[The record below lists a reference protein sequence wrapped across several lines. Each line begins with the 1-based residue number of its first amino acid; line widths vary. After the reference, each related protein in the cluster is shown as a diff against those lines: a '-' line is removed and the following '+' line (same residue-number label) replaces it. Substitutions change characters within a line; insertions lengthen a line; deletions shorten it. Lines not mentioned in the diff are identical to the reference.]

1 MAGSRERSLDPSPT
15 DGELIARV
23 LAGDQGAYA
32 VLVERHSDLVY
43 AIVSRIVL
51 NEADAADVAQEAFV
65 RAYHALGR
73 FRGDSK
79 FSSWLYRIAVNRSLT
94 HLKRTKR
101 RAAVLD
107 PTSGARAEVEA
118 SLGAPPESPDEA
130 VLKDERRATVRAA
143 VSQLPPRYRAVVTL
157 FYLEEKSY
165 REVAE
170 ILGIPMGTLKT
181 HLHRARALLKEALTD
196 RDTEGGRGT

>member
-1 MAGSRERSLDPSPT
+1 MAGSQGRLPDSAPT
-15 DGELIARV
+15 DEELIARV
-23 LAGDQGAYA
+23 LGGDQGAYTI
-32 VLVERHSDLVY
+32 LVERHSDLVY

-51 NEADAADVAQEAFV
+51 NEADADDVAQEAFV
-65 RAYHALGR
+65 RAYHALPR

-107 PTSGARAEVEA
+107 PTTGARAEVEA
-118 SLGAPPESPDEA
+118 SLGAPRERPDEA
-130 VLKDERRATVRAA
+130 VLREERRVAVRAA
-143 VSQLPPRYRAVVTL
+143 VADLPARYRAVVTL
-157 FYLEEKSY
+157 FYLEERNYK
-165 REVAE
+165 EVAE

-181 HLHRARALLKEALTD
+181 HLHRARALLREALED
-196 RDTEGGRGT
+196 RDAERGTGA

>member
-1 MAGSRERSLDPSPT
+1 MAGSLGRTPGPAPS
-15 DGELIARV
+15 DEELIAKV
-23 LAGDQGAYA
+23 LGGDEKAYT

-65 RAYHALGR
+65 RAYHALPR

-94 HLKRTKR
+94 HLKRAKR
-101 RAAVLD
+101 RAAAVD
-107 PTSGARAEVEA
+107 PETGAREEVAA
-118 SLGAPPESPDEA
+118 SLASCDDGPDEA
-130 VLKDERRATVRAA
+130 VLREERRAIVRAA
-143 VSQLPPRYRAVVTL
+143 VADLPPNYRAVVTL
-157 FYLEEKSY
+157 FYLEERSY
-165 REVAE
+165 RDVAE

-181 HLHRARALLKEALTD
+181 HLHRARALLREALAE
-196 RDTEGGRGT
+196 RDTEGGPRS

>member
-1 MAGSRERSLDPSPT
+1 MAGSRERSLDPPPT
-15 DGELIARV
+15 DKELIARV

-65 RAYHALGR
+65 RAYHALVR

-107 PTSGARAEVEA
+107 PTTGARAEVEA
-118 SLGAPPESPDEA
+118 SLGAPPDSPDEA
-130 VLKDERRATVRAA
+130 VLKDERRVMVRAA

>member
-1 MAGSRERSLDPSPT
+1 MAGSGGRPAHRPT

-23 LAGDQGAYA
+23 LAGNEAAYT

-43 AIVSRIVL
+43 AIVSRIVA
-51 NEADAADVAQEAFV
+51 NEADADDVAQETFV

-94 HLKRTKR
+94 HLKRKKR
-101 RAAVLD
+101 RAAAVD
-107 PTSGARAEVEA
+107 PDSGSRAEIE
-118 SLGAPPESPDEA
+118 STLGRPPGSPDELVIA
-130 VLKDERRATVRAA
+130 QEQSERVRAA
-143 VSQLPPRYRAVVTL
+143 VSELPPRYRMVVTL

-165 REVAE
+165 KEVAE

-181 HLHRARALLKEALTD
+181 HLHRARALLRDILAASDPD
-196 RDTEGGRGT
+196 RGRGA

>member
-1 MAGSRERSLDPSPT
+1 MAGSRERPVDPTPT
-15 DGELIARV
+15 DEELIARI
-23 LAGDQGAYA
+23 LGGDQDAYT

-51 NEADAADVAQEAFV
+51 NTADADDVAQEVFV
-65 RAYHALGR
+65 RAYHALPR

-94 HLKRTKR
+94 HLKRSKR
-101 RAAVLD
+101 RAALLD
-107 PTSGARAEVEA
+107 PEAGAREDV
-118 SLGAPPESPDEA
+118 EA
-130 VLKDERRATVRAA
+130 VLGGTREGPGEAVLRRERQAMVRAA

-157 FYLEEKSY
+157 FYLEERNYK
-165 REVAE
+165 EVAE

-181 HLHRARALLKEALTD
+181 HLHRARALLREALAN
-196 RDTEGGRGT
+196 RDTEGGWGP

>member
-1 MAGSRERSLDPSPT
+1 MAGSPGRSPDPKPT
-15 DGELIARV
+15 DRELIARV

-32 VLVERHSDLVY
+32 NLVERHSDLVY

-65 RAYHALGR
+65 RAYHALPR

-79 FSSWLYRIAVNRSLT
+79 FSSWIYRIAVNRSLT

-101 RAAVLD
+101 RAAALD
-107 PTSGARAEVEA
+107 PDTGARDEVVA
-118 SLGAPPESPDEA
+118 TLGARGEAPDEA
-130 VLKDERRATVRAA
+130 VLREERNAAVRAA
-143 VSQLPPRYRAVVTL
+143 VADLPPRYRAVVTL
-157 FYLEEKSY
+157 FYLEERSY
-165 REVAE
+165 KEAAE

-181 HLHRARALLKEALTD
+181 HLHRARSLLKDALAD
-196 RDTEGGRGT
+196 RDAEGGREP

>member
-1 MAGSRERSLDPSPT
+1 MAGSRGRPFDSSPT
-15 DGELIARV
+15 DEQLIVRAI
-23 LAGDQGAYA
+23 AGDQNAYA

-51 NEADAADVAQEAFV
+51 NEADADDVAQETFV
-65 RAYHALGR
+65 RAYHALPR

-94 HLKRTKR
+94 HLKRKKR
-101 RAAVLD
+101 RAAALD
-107 PTSGARAEVEA
+107 PTTGARAEVEA
-118 SLGAPPESPDEA
+118 SLAGSREGPEEA
-130 VLKDERRATVRAA
+130 VLRDERRAAVRAA
-143 VSQLPPRYRAVVTL
+143 VAELPARYRAVVTL

-165 REVAE
+165 KEVAE

-181 HLHRARALLKEALTD
+181 HLHRARALLKEALASHEA
-196 RDTEGGRGT
+196 EGGSGP

>member
-1 MAGSRERSLDPSPT
+1 MAGSRERSLDPPPT
-15 DGELIARV
+15 DKELIARV

-107 PTSGARAEVEA
+107 PTTGARAEVEA
-118 SLGAPPESPDEA
+118 SLGAPPDSPDEA
-130 VLKDERRATVRAA
+130 VLKDERRVMVRAA